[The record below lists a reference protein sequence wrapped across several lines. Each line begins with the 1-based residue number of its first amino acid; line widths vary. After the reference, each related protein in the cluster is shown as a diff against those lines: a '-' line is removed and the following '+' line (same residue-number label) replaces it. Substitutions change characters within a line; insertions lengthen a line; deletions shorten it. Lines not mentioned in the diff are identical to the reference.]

1 LSKTDPARAVEEED
15 WVVDAGANAA
25 ADAVRR
31 ERIATDFMV
40 SCVIFVCL
48 FNDSEWSS
56 IKHSRYGKCNR

>member
-1 LSKTDPARAVEEED
+1 
-15 WVVDAGANAA
+15 VVDAGANAA
-25 ADAVRR
+25 EDAVRR
-31 ERIATDFMV
+31 ERIATDFKV